1 MSRLLNLYKTILTSA
16 GLESDAQGRIYQKLA
31 GESIPCSVGEK
42 ALLLPTTDVLKDTDW
57 SNAIAFHP
65 LSENVARGESPIIK
79 KLKELLLIRTTRVLD
94 GLAYQLLSM
103 AANTQHH
110 EKFSPAQLEYLTHL
124 KDADGK
130 MVEAYSKMMGHAT
143 IDGKH
148 RLINMYLKRS
158 GTLNNTKYARLC
170 VVSMPLLD
178 SDDEARTLFDHKVR
192 KRDFT
197 SIPALFEY
205 ILPGV
210 NDNAYS
216 YGTHNKTAP
225 FFHALM
231 LSYLNLAKQLNQR
244 IELFKEHLV
253 DVDELTIDVSFEAEM
268 GCLSD
273 MRDEI
278 PVLDGNQGDVEV
290 ASSVPANTQANNAA
304 PTPNTSTAKPNAT
317 QSTSAPKKTGG
328 REWNSVVGNRA
339 PQNGYQAPNVGW
351 GNASYAPPATGRAAA
366 MQKQRQGYGN
376 QGSWGNPQGQ
386 WGNQQNAWGG
396 NQGGG
401 WNNGG
406 YNGGGV

>member
-1 MSRLLNLYKTILTSA
+1 MGRLLNLYSTILTSA
-16 GLESDAQGRIYQKLA
+16 GLEADAQGRIYQKLA
-31 GESIPCSVGEK
+31 GESIPCTIGEK
-42 ALLLPTTDVLKDTDW
+42 SLLLPTPAVLKDTDW
-57 SNAIAFHP
+57 SSAIAFHP

-79 KLKELLLIRTTRVLD
+79 KLKELLLIRATRVLD
-94 GLAYQLLSM
+94 GLAFQLISM

-110 EKFSPAQLEYLTHL
+110 EKFTPAQLEYLTHL

-130 MVEAYSKMMGHAT
+130 MVETYSKMMGSAT

-158 GTLNNTKYARLC
+158 GTLNGTKYARLC
-170 VVSMPLLD
+170 VASMPLLD
-178 SDDEARTLFDHKVR
+178 SDDESRTLFDHKVR

-205 ILPGV
+205 ILPGI

-231 LSYLNLAKQLNQR
+231 LSYLNIAKQLNQR
-244 IELFKEHLV
+244 IEMFKEHLV
-253 DVDELTIDVSFEAEM
+253 DVDDLLIDVSFEAEM

-278 PVLDGNQGDVEV
+278 PVLDGNQGDVETQTQAPNTTVSTKPDTKPV
-290 ASSVPANTQANNAA
+290 APKPTTPAKKSGGRDWNSITGNHAPQGGYQPANT
-304 PTPNTSTAKPNAT
+304 
-317 QSTSAPKKTGG
+317 
-328 REWNSVVGNRA
+328 
-339 PQNGYQAPNVGW
+339 GW
-351 GNASYAPPATGRAAA
+351 GNSSFAPPATGRAAA
-366 MQKQRQGYGN
+366 MQKQRQGGYN
-376 QGSWGNPQGQ
+376 QGGWGGTQNQ
-386 WGNQQNAWGG
+386 WGNQQQAWGG

-401 WNNGG
+401 WNN
-406 YNGGGV
+406 NGGGV

>member
-1 MSRLLNLYKTILTSA
+1 MPER
-16 GLESDAQGRIYQKLA
+16 
-31 GESIPCSVGEK
+31 
-42 ALLLPTTDVLKDTDW
+42 
-57 SNAIAFHP
+57 
-65 LSENVARGESPIIK
+65 
-79 KLKELLLIRTTRVLD
+79 
-94 GLAYQLLSM
+94 
-103 AANTQHH
+103 
-110 EKFSPAQLEYLTHL
+110 
-124 KDADGK
+124 
-130 MVEAYSKMMGHAT
+130 
-143 IDGKH
+143 
-148 RLINMYLKRS
+148 
-158 GTLNNTKYARLC
+158 TLNNTKYARLC

-290 ASSVPANTQANNAA
+290 ASSVPANTQASNAA
-304 PTPNTSTAKPNAT
+304 PTPNTTTAKPNAT